1 MRLCCSWIMTFVQMR
16 IVWFFCI
23 DLQALP
29 RSRTMC
35 PFSFWSAL
43 SSMYILRPSLSRLSR
58 GGFGFNFDCLF
69 SLDCFSL
76 RSWLLSYK
84 GKRKRKRKRKEKKD
98 KQWAREKGQ
107 GRGKGKGKDRQDR
120 QKETETEEKP
130 TKAKSQRKTKSN
142 RSHQQ
147 KPPKANASHQ
157 KPTEA
162 TKSSQKGSEL

>member
-1 MRLCCSWIMTFVQMR
+1 
-16 IVWFFCI
+16 
-23 DLQALP
+23 
-29 RSRTMC
+29 MC

-84 GKRKRKRKRKEKKD
+84 GKRKRKRKEKKD

-107 GRGKGKGKDRQDR
+107 GRGKGKGNDRQDR

-130 TKAKSQRKTKSN
+130 
-142 RSHQQ
+142 
-147 KPPKANASHQ
+147 
-157 KPTEA
+157 PTEA
-162 TKSSQKGSEL
+162 TKSQRKPPKANRSHQKFTERVGTLIGICVLRLIGIFFWWSVRFSMGKALQSRDFV